1 MELLSKR
8 VWDSFFSRIDGE
20 INGFAWG
27 LEVNNGGRERE
38 LLLYFGRAEVKK
50 KRQSTIGK
58 EGEGYKYPPVPNGH
72 LSHGNAVAQVRQRR
86 TAAVPLFKCGSNAPH
101 KTARVRVKCRLS

>member
-1 MELLSKR
+1 M
-8 VWDSFFSRIDGE
+8 
-20 INGFAWG
+20 G

-58 EGEGYKYPPVPNGH
+58 EGEGYKYPPAPNGH
-72 LSHGNAVAQVRQRR
+72 LSHGSAMAQVRQCR
-86 TAAVPLFKCGSNAPH
+86 TAIGPLFKCGSAVPR
-101 KTARVRVKCRLS
+101 KTARLRVKCRLSWL